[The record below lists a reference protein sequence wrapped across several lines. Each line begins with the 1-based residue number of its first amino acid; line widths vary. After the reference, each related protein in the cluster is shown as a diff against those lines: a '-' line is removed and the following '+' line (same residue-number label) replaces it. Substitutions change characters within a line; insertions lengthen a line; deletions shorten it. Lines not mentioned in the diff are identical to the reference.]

1 MIDKVMEIFTNDE
14 SSEKQVSNPQSD
26 IEPEEQFEDE
36 EEESSDGNSTL
47 DVPSTDQKHR
57 DMIAPTTFIEEESYA
72 RSGDDYVE
80 VLFVLDWP
88 DEPQP
93 MFLEEILYQTPINTD
108 VSIHVSPR
116 EKNKAI
122 DELERQLEKAN
133 AQAGSGV
140 TATSQQARQRRLQNT
155 QRVYD
160 ALTQGDAN
168 LHEVSTYITVRADEP
183 EDLRLAVEQMV
194 RKLRTNSIAPEVLRN
209 KQREGMQSVSP
220 VGRDVVDYKN
230 PALSGAVGAMY
241 PFSTT
246 TVREPG
252 GVDVGVHAINNSPV
266 TIKRYDRNNGY
277 NQITAGKIGSGKTFG
292 TLLEILRNKAAYG
305 EDLVIYMLDP
315 LNGFKPILELL
326 GGKEVLVGGRVS
338 INPMRLT
345 ETPEEVFESIPDLD
359 PYSEKKAQLMDF
371 FEMYFDLQ
379 GRELGDSRDILGLAI
394 EDTYSRKGISK
405 DPETHSRESPTISL
419 LIKVLRDMEENPEDY
434 AEVENPNES
443 ELVNQIQDHASRLV
457 LALGEFAEG
466 GQYEN
471 LAQKSD
477 LDLQS
482 EDVVYFNLSQQEGT
496 GGLGLMMHLL
506 LSEVYEQAKQRKEK
520 VMFCIDEAHY
530 IMSDA
535 KSLDFLEQ
543 AVRHSRHYDM
553 GINFITQT
561 LEEFFAHEQ
570 SEAIAQQCSMRRLH
584 RIESG
589 LTEEIMDTLNLNQSH
604 VSFIQDAEPGS
615 PETGYSEAL
624 FGVDEYGYVPI
635 RIYPSDFEL
644 ETISEAED
652 RLDVNG

>member
-36 EEESSDGNSTL
+36 EEESSDGSSTL

-394 EDTYSRKGISK
+394 EDTYSRKGITK

>member
-1 MIDKVMEIFTNDE
+1 MIEKVMEVLGDKE
-14 SSEKQVSNPQSD
+14 SSEKQMD
-26 IEPEEQFEDE
+26 RPEEDMEEIQEKE
-36 EEESSDGNSTL
+36 EEEENVEEGKATL
-47 DVPSTDQKHR
+47 DVPNTDRKHR
-57 DMIAPTTFIEEESYA
+57 DMIAPTTFIEEESYS

-88 DEPQP
+88 DEPDP

-108 VSIHVSPR
+108 ISIHVSPR

-122 DELERQLEKAN
+122 DELDRQLEKAN

-168 LHEVSTYITVRADEP
+168 LHEISMYLTVRADDP

-194 RKLRTNSIAPEVLRN
+194 RKLRTNSIAPEILRN

-220 VGRDVVDYKN
+220 VGRDIVNYKN

-246 TVREPG
+246 TVRESG

-266 TIKRYDRNNGY
+266 TIKRFSRNNGY

-305 EDLVIYMLDP
+305 DDLVIYMLDP

-326 GGKEVLVGGRVS
+326 GGKEVLVGGRVN
-338 INPMRLT
+338 INPMKIT
-345 ETPEEVFESIPDLD
+345 ETPEEVFETIPDLD
-359 PYSEKKAQLMDF
+359 PYSEKKSQLMDF
-371 FEMYFDLQ
+371 FEMYFELQ

-394 EDTYSRKGISK
+394 EETYAVNNITK
-405 DPETHSRESPTISL
+405 DPETHANKSPTISD
-419 LIKVLRDMEENPEDY
+419 LIGVLRDMEANPADY
-434 AEVENPNES
+434 AGVDDPDES
-443 ELVNQIQDHASRLV
+443 ELVNQIQEHASRLV
-457 LALGEFAEG
+457 LSLGEFDQG

-471 LAQKSD
+471 LAKESD
-477 LDLQS
+477 LDLEN
-482 EDVVYFNLSQQEGT
+482 EDIVYFNLSQQEGT

-506 LSEVYEQAKQRKEK
+506 LSEVYEQAKERPEK
-520 VMFCIDEAHY
+520 IMFCIDEAHY

-589 LTEEIMDTLNLNQSH
+589 LTDDIMDTLNLNQSH
-604 VSFIQDAEPGS
+604 VNFIQDAEPGS

-624 FGVDEYGYVPI
+624 YGVDEYGYVPI

-644 ETISEAED
+644 ETISEAEE

>member
-1 MIDKVMEIFTNDE
+1 MIDKIMEIFTDDE
-14 SSEKQVSNPQSD
+14 SSEKQVSNPQSE
-26 IEPEEQFEDE
+26 IESEGQDDEDL
-36 EEESSDGNSTL
+36 SDAQSTL
-47 DVPSTDQKHR
+47 DVPNTDQKHR

-116 EKNKAI
+116 EKNQAI

-155 QRVYD
+155 ERVYN

-209 KQREGMQSVSP
+209 KQKEGMQSVSP
-220 VGRDVVDYKN
+220 VGRDVIDYKN

-266 TIKRYDRNNGY
+266 TIRRYDRNNGY

-305 EDLVIYMLDP
+305 EDLVVYMLDP

-326 GGKEVLVGGRVS
+326 GGKEVTVGGRVS

-345 ETPEEVFESIPDLD
+345 ETPEQAFENIPDLD

-394 EDTYSRKGISK
+394 EDTYAQKGITK
-405 DPETHSRESPTISL
+405 DPDTHTRKSPTISL
-419 LIKVLRDMEENPEDY
+419 LIEVLRDMEENPEDY

-457 LALGEFAEG
+457 LALGEFAPG

-471 LAQKSD
+471 LSKTSD
-477 LDLQS
+477 LNLEN

-506 LSEVYEQAKQRKEK
+506 LSEVYEQAKQRSEK

-589 LTEEIMDTLNLNQSH
+589 LTEQIMDTLNLNDSH
-604 VSFIQDAEPGS
+604 VSFIQNAEPGS

-624 FGVDEYGYVPI
+624 YGVDEYGYVPI

-644 ETISEAED
+644 ETISQAED

>member
-36 EEESSDGNSTL
+36 EEESSDGSSTL

-405 DPETHSRESPTISL
+405 DPETHSKESPTISL

>member
-1 MIDKVMEIFTNDE
+1 MIEKVMEVLGDKE
-14 SSEKQVSNPQSD
+14 SSEKQMD
-26 IEPEEQFEDE
+26 RPEEDMEEIQE
-36 EEESSDGNSTL
+36 EEEEENVEEGNATL
-47 DVPSTDQKHR
+47 EVPNTDRKHR
-57 DMIAPTTFIEEESYA
+57 DMIAPTTFIEEESYS

-88 DEPQP
+88 DEPDP

-108 VSIHVSPR
+108 ISIHVSPR

-122 DELERQLEKAN
+122 DELDRQLEKAN

-168 LHEVSTYITVRADEP
+168 LHEISMYLTVRADDP

-194 RKLRTNSIAPEVLRN
+194 RKLRTNSIAPEILRN

-220 VGRDVVDYKN
+220 VGRDIVNYKN

-266 TIKRYDRNNGY
+266 TIKRYSRNNGY

-326 GGKEVLVGGRVS
+326 GGKEVLVGGRVN
-338 INPMRLT
+338 INPMKIT
-345 ETPEEVFESIPDLD
+345 ETPAEVFETIPDLD
-359 PYSEKKAQLMDF
+359 PYSEKKSQLMDF
-371 FEMYFDLQ
+371 FEMYFELQ

-394 EDTYSRKGISK
+394 EETYAVNNITK
-405 DPETHSRESPTISL
+405 DPETHSNKSPTIL
-419 LIKVLRDMEENPEDY
+419 DLIDVLRDMEANPADY
-434 AEVENPNES
+434 AGVEDPGES
-443 ELVNQIQDHASRLV
+443 ELVNQIQEHASRLV
-457 LALGEFAEG
+457 LALGEFDQG

-471 LAQKSD
+471 LAKESD
-477 LDLQS
+477 LDLEN
-482 EDVVYFNLSQQEGT
+482 EDIVYFNLSQQEGT

-506 LSEVYEQAKQRKEK
+506 LSEVYEQAKERPEK
-520 VMFCIDEAHY
+520 IMFCIDEAHY

-589 LTEEIMDTLNLNQSH
+589 LTEDIMDTLNLNQSH
-604 VSFIQDAEPGS
+604 VNFIQDAEPGS

-624 FGVDEYGYVPI
+624 YGVDEYGYVPI

-644 ETISEAED
+644 ETISEAEE

>member
-1 MIDKVMEIFTNDE
+1 MIEKVMDILGNNE
-14 SSEKQVSNPQSD
+14 SSEKQV
-26 IEPEEQFEDE
+26 ERPEQDMEGVGE
-36 EEESSDGNSTL
+36 EEEEEDVEEGHSTL
-47 DVPSTDQKHR
+47 DVPNTDRKHR
-57 DMIAPTTFIEEESYA
+57 DMIAPTTFIEEESYS

-88 DEPQP
+88 DEPDP

-108 VSIHVSPR
+108 ISIHVSPR

-122 DELERQLEKAN
+122 DELDKQLEKAN

-168 LHEVSTYITVRADEP
+168 LHEISMYLTVRADDP

-194 RKLRTNSIAPEVLRN
+194 RKLRTNSIAPEILRN
-209 KQREGMQSVSP
+209 KQREGMQSASP
-220 VGRDVVDYKN
+220 VGRDIVGYKN

-266 TIKRYDRNNGY
+266 TIKRYARDNGY

-305 EDLVIYMLDP
+305 DDLVVYMLDP

-326 GGKEVLVGGRVS
+326 GGEEVLVGGRVS
-338 INPMRLT
+338 INPMKIT
-345 ETPEEVFESIPDLD
+345 ETPPEVFENIPDLD

-371 FEMYFDLQ
+371 FEMYFELQ

-394 EDTYSRKGISK
+394 EETYAEKGITK
-405 DPETHSRESPTISL
+405 NPETHSNKSPNISH
-419 LIKVLRDMEENPEDY
+419 LIDVLRDMEASPAEFAGVEDPE
-434 AEVENPNES
+434 ES
-443 ELVNQIQDHASRLV
+443 ELVNQIQTHASRLV
-457 LALGEFAEG
+457 LALGEFDEG

-471 LAQKSD
+471 LAQESD
-477 LDLQS
+477 LDL
-482 EDVVYFNLSQQEGT
+482 EDEDIVYFNLSQQEGT

-506 LSEVYEQAKQRKEK
+506 LSEVYEQAKERPEK
-520 VMFCIDEAHY
+520 IMFCIDEAHY

-589 LTEEIMDTLNLNQSH
+589 LTEDIMDTLNLNQSH
-604 VSFIQDAEPGS
+604 VNFIQDAEPGS

-624 FGVDEYGYVPI
+624 YGVDEYGYVPI

>member
-36 EEESSDGNSTL
+36 EEESSDGSSTL

-394 EDTYSRKGISK
+394 EDTYSRKGITK
-405 DPETHSRESPTISL
+405 DPETHSKESPTISL

>member
-36 EEESSDGNSTL
+36 EEESSDGSSTL

-305 EDLVIYMLDP
+305 DDLVIYMLDP

-394 EDTYSRKGISK
+394 EDTYSRKGITK

>member
-14 SSEKQVSNPQSD
+14 SSEKQVSNPQA
-26 IEPEEQFEDE
+26 EMEQQNQME
-36 EEESSDGNSTL
+36 EEEDESEGKSTL

-57 DMIAPTTFIEEESYA
+57 DMIAPTTFIEEDSYA

-88 DEPQP
+88 DEPEP

-116 EKNKAI
+116 EKNQAI

-168 LHEVSTYITVRADEP
+168 LHEISAYITVRADEP

-194 RKLRTNSIAPEVLRN
+194 RTLRTNSIAPEILRN

-230 PALSGAVGAMY
+230 PAVSGAVGAMY

-266 TIKRYDRNNGY
+266 TIKRFDRNNGY

-305 EDLVIYMLDP
+305 DDLVIYMLDP

-345 ETPEEVFESIPDLD
+345 ETPEEVFETIPDLD

-394 EDTYSRKGISK
+394 EETYSRKGITK
-405 DPETHSRESPTISL
+405 DPDTHSQESPTISL
-419 LIKVLRDMEENPEDY
+419 LIEVLRDMEESPEDY
-434 AEVENPNES
+434 AEVENPEES

-457 LALGEFAEG
+457 LALGEFAQG

-477 LDLQS
+477 LDLEA

-561 LEEFFAHEQ
+561 LEEFFAHSQ

-589 LTEEIMDTLNLNQSH
+589 LTEDIMDTLNLNRSH

>member
-405 DPETHSRESPTISL
+405 DPETHSKESPTISL